1 MFFQKLEKSVSV
13 WQYDKSRQKKAG
25 VVRRNIIVVVRALL
39 WSCLDM
45 TGTVCAELYYYAS
58 SLQLYLPQSSH
69 HKQHDH
75 SQLYLDLLLLP
86 LINLNLPKLIRK
98 EVDRVSYRG
107 FYVFGDYQI
116 VVKQVI
122 VSIDADLI
130 HSDKN
135 CDLGRVMCLVYLKY
149 SANVFCYVFVYVMCA
164 ALV

>member
-1 MFFQKLEKSVSV
+1 MPPPSNSTCL
-13 WQYDKSRQKKAG
+13 
-25 VVRRNIIVVVRALL
+25 RA
-39 WSCLDM
+39 
-45 TGTVCAELYYYAS
+45 
-58 SLQLYLPQSSH
+58 PH

-86 LINLNLPKLIRK
+86 LINLNLPKLIMK
-98 EVDRVSYRG
+98 EVDKVSYRG
-107 FYVFGDYQI
+107 FYVFGDGQI

>member
-1 MFFQKLEKSVSV
+1 MC
-13 WQYDKSRQKKAG
+13 
-25 VVRRNIIVVVRALL
+25 LL
-39 WSCLDM
+39 PPTLPAS
-45 TGTVCAELYYYAS
+45 EL
-58 SLQLYLPQSSH
+58 H

-98 EVDRVSYRG
+98 EVDKVSYRG
-107 FYVFGDYQI
+107 FYVFGDDQI

>member
-1 MFFQKLEKSVSV
+1 MPPPSNSTCL
-13 WQYDKSRQKKAG
+13 
-25 VVRRNIIVVVRALL
+25 RA
-39 WSCLDM
+39 
-45 TGTVCAELYYYAS
+45 
-58 SLQLYLPQSSH
+58 PH
-69 HKQHDH
+69 HH

-107 FYVFGDYQI
+107 FYVFGYDQI